1 MPSIIQ
7 ADKANISDIYKGGL
21 MFLMASPSSQALCE
35 FAIKVVEEIFES
47 KIEDINTKNDIDVQ
61 SFVSKAKKC
70 KNIFTNDE
78 HTKKLLKDLIRDRYK
93 LYQDDDFLFDVPRLR
108 IVPNSNFL
116 SSGISYN
123 YKPHR
128 DTWYGAGQDQLNHW
142 MAVSNV
148 TENSTFYIAPS

>member
-78 HTKKLLKDLIRDRYK
+78 HTK
-93 LYQDDDFLFDVPRLR
+93 
-108 IVPNSNFL
+108 
-116 SSGISYN
+116 N
-123 YKPHR
+123 Y
-128 DTWYGAGQDQLNHW
+128 
-142 MAVSNV
+142 
-148 TENSTFYIAPS
+148 